1 MWEGIE
7 YILDVSKP
15 IGNRVVLLEIKGK
28 PLERDGEYDVVMN
41 NYRASG
47 GGEYTMFK
55 GKEVIKEVPVDMSE
69 LIANHLLE
77 KKEVQASLNHNW
89 KVICS

>member
-1 MWEGIE
+1 
-7 YILDVSKP
+7 
-15 IGNRVVLLEIKGK
+15 
-28 PLERDGEYDVVMN
+28 MN

-55 GKEVIKEVPVDMSE
+55 GKKTIKEVPIDMSE
-69 LIANHLLE
+69 LIANYMLE
-77 KKEVQASLNHNW
+77 KKEVKAAVNDNW